1 MDYQALIAKQFKEHN
16 EVVENTLTFAPNKLV
31 EITKLMS
38 NSLAD
43 GGTIFWCGNGGS
55 AADSQHMAAEFVG
68 RFKKN
73 RRALRSLA
81 LTTDTSVLTCVAND
95 YSYDDI
101 FSRQIEGLARPGD
114 ILIGFSTSGESVN
127 VIRAFEAAKSI
138 GMATISFIGKDG
150 GKLQNYSDH
159 TLHVKSNTTARIQET
174 HIFLGHIICDL
185 VEHEMG
191 LA

>member
-1 MDYQALIAKQFKEHN
+1 MDYQEIVANEIFEHN
-16 EVVENTLTFAPNKLV
+16 NVIKNTIIFAQNEIIEISKIICKSLV
-31 EITKLMS
+31 
-38 NSLAD
+38 D

-73 RRALRSLA
+73 RKALRSLA

-95 YSYDDI
+95 YSYQDI
-101 FSRQIEGLARPGD
+101 FSRQIEGLSRPGD
-114 ILIGFSTSGESVN
+114 VIIGLSTSGESLN
-127 VIRAFEAAKSI
+127 VIRAFEVAKSLNLT
-138 GMATISFIGKDG
+138 TIAFIGKNG
-150 GKLQNYSDH
+150 GELKTLSDY

-174 HIFLGHIICDL
+174 HIFLGHIICNL